1 MGSKNNSSPSFV
13 LLILGA
19 SFGAK
24 LHTSHIENAS
34 KATTMFFLE
43 GFIKIIP
50 AKVLQG
56 FEVDYDFA
64 QELGKCFD

>member
-1 MGSKNNSSPSFV
+1 
-13 LLILGA
+13 LGA